1 MLLATK
7 HEISSCLVNV
17 QGIKTQAWRENVV
30 ASLTMRLDN
39 ILTALG
45 NFYDSSQ
52 KLGALC
58 KMLMLPSDEQ
68 ATSTGIRDVQTQK
81 SPELPAPGLIAQKE
95 SVFSLQFWPQ
105 ATNLSRPA
113 TQFAVCDAPNAQ
125 NDRDIL
131 QQKRRSFDETRRF
144 AKSKF
149 RPVLLFKQ
157 YRRAREQAHC

>member
-17 QGIKTQAWRENVV
+17 QGIKTQVWRENVV

-68 ATSTGIRDVQTQK
+68 AASTGIQDVQTQK
-81 SPELPAPGLIAQKE
+81 SPEGRTLGLIAQ
-95 SVFSLQFWPQ
+95 
-105 ATNLSRPA
+105 TNLFFHAVTDAGANLSSAA
-113 TQFAVCDAPNAQ
+113 TQFAVCDDPKA
-125 NDRDIL
+125 D
-131 QQKRRSFDETRRF
+131 KR
-144 AKSKF
+144 
-149 RPVLLFKQ
+149 
-157 YRRAREQAHC
+157 